1 MLTNELI
8 LTNLNLAESIA
19 RKKRIFGTYQD
30 ELISAAYFGLVKAAS
45 NYQEAKGNF
54 KIYASFIIN
63 LAIKDYLRELKWG
76 NRRNAFK
83 KHEYVDVYES
93 KNSINIDEL
102 LERLDEQGKKIIKAY
117 YFECRTMQEIAQEIN
132 FCESRIS
139 QLINSYKKILK
150 KELAFNL
157 GKL

>member
-30 ELISAAYFGLVKAAS
+30 ELISAAYFGLVKAAN
-45 NYQEAKGNF
+45 NYQESKGNF

-76 NRRNAFK
+76 NRRNVFK
-83 KHEYVDVYES
+83 KHEYVDVHES
-93 KNSINIDEL
+93 KNSMNIDEL

-117 YFECRTMQEIAQEIN
+117 YFEFWTMQEIAQKIN
-132 FCESRIS
+132 LCESRVS
-139 QLINSYKKILK
+139 QLINDYKKILK
-150 KELAFNL
+150 KELVFN
-157 GKL
+157 